1 MPFCWLDEN
10 DTSERQSTGAER
22 TDATETEI
30 REKASLMKRLGHPKA
45 DAVHRCMGN
54 VAWAFSV
61 SGQPAVTPARIRKIV
76 SLVYGKAS

>member
-10 DTSERQSTGAER
+10 DTPQRPSTGAER
-22 TDATETEI
+22 AAATETEI
-30 REKASLMKRLGHPKA
+30 REKASLMKRLGHSKA

-61 SGQPAVTPARIRKIV
+61 AGQPAVTPARIRKIV
-76 SLVYGKAS
+76 SAVYGKAS